1 MFQKEIDDRNKLFEE
16 FKAKRVE
23 SFEEDMIHLFTLRFQ
38 KYEKVEKAFAQFF
51 NAEELSKILDNK
63 VALSQL
69 AQVEAN
75 SVTKFEF
82 GKHKLMLEGLNDRI
96 KQLHVLQQSLIT
108 IFGPIPEK
116 IASFDRESKRAFD
129 HQLKHI
135 QHQATIVGAWIQES
149 NMDEKFYVTS
159 MKRAQ

>member
-38 KYEKVEKAFAQFF
+38 KYEKVERAFAKFF

-82 GKHKLMLEGLNDRI
+82 GL
-96 KQLHVLQQSLIT
+96 
-108 IFGPIPEK
+108 
-116 IASFDRESKRAFD
+116 
-129 HQLKHI
+129 
-135 QHQATIVGAWIQES
+135 
-149 NMDEKFYVTS
+149 
-159 MKRAQ
+159 AQTNA